1 MKDIKLMRIYDE
13 PSDDD
18 GYRILVDRLW
28 PRGIS
33 KKDANLDEWEKEVA
47 PSSELRKWFG
57 HKAER
62 FEEFSLRYCEEL
74 KEKEDTLNAL
84 RKIAE
89 NETLILLYAAKNPEI
104 NHAIVLKDV
113 LLKDRFRK

>member
-1 MKDIKLMRIYDE
+1 MKDIKLKRIYDE

-33 KKDANLDEWEKEVA
+33 KKDANLDEWKKEVA
-47 PSSELRKWFG
+47 PSSELRIWFG

-62 FEEFSLRYCEEL
+62 FEEFGRLYREEL
-74 KEKEDTLNAL
+74 MSKTEELNRLNTLAN
-84 RKIAE
+84 REVI
-89 NETLILLYAAKNPEI
+89 TLLYGAKDQAI
-104 NHAIVLKDV
+104 NHAVILKECI
-113 LLKDRFRK
+113 LK